1 MKKRKKTEID
11 CGFRPTGPLP
21 ARRRRA
27 SPAILAQMRVLGI
40 DFGSHRIGL
49 ALSDPGATIAYPL
62 QVLQRQGKRKDL
74 AALASLVDE
83 HAVER
88 IVVGLPI
95 HMDGRRGPEAAA
107 AEAFAAALG
116 RATDLSVDLIDER
129 WTTLEAER
137 SLREAGL
144 TGKRGRR
151 RKEHVDAVAASIL
164 LRCYLERGIPAA

>member
-1 MKKRKKTEID
+1 
-11 CGFRPTGPLP
+11 
-21 ARRRRA
+21 
-27 SPAILAQMRVLGI
+27 MRVLGI
-40 DFGSHRIGL
+40 DLGSHRIGL

-151 RKEHVDAVAASIL
+151 RKEYVDAVAASIL